1 MTTHREGGDAL
12 IHLRVPAATKASWV
26 RASRAA
32 GQRLTDWIIDR
43 VEAPVQHVPVT
54 LIVPDDLSFADLK
67 LARDPATGDVTFD
80 AGVVERI
87 AVASGLPSDFFLT
100 QPEDVLGGVLTQWY
114 RAHLAAGG
122 APDPVQE
129 ELIAE
134 ARLED
139 EHGGGFSHQPGRA

>member
-1 MTTHREGGDAL
+1 VTTHREGGDAL
-12 IHLRVPAATKASWV
+12 IHLRVPAALKRRWV
-26 RASRAA
+26 RESRAA

-43 VEAPVQHVPVT
+43 MEAPVQILT
-54 LIVPDDLSFADLK
+54 LIVPDGLSFADLK
-67 LARDPATGDVTFD
+67 LARDPATGDVDFD

-87 AVASGLPSDFFLT
+87 AVASGLPADYFLT

-134 ARLED
+134 AQLED
-139 EHGGGFSHQPGRA
+139 ERGSGFSYQPGRA